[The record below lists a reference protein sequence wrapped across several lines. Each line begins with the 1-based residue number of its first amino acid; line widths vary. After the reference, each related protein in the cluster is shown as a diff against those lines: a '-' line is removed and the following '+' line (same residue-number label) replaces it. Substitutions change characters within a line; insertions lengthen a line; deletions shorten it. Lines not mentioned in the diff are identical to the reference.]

1 MKSITLRPLLRV
13 FVDSNIFA
21 FRLSRDESYLGP
33 EYVSTSKYE
42 GFPNIIIEALTL
54 SKPIISINYK
64 SGLSEILNYGKGGVI
79 IRNNYIKN
87 ISSQVLSFFKN
98 KNSLK
103 KKTLCAKK
111 GLNKYSFNNYHSVS
125 PFDRSIGNGFRVVYS
140 ANSDTSNYYDNY
152 VINYNE
158 RNILSEDDVSDEV
171 FNIYRQQ
178 FQYEK

>member
-1 MKSITLRPLLRV
+1 MINVGRLTEQKNQILLLKAFLEINKV
-13 FVDSNIFA
+13 NKNIN
-21 FRLSRDESYLGP
+21 LLIIGNGP
-33 EYVSTSKYE
+33 EKKNILNFILKKKLGKNVQLLTNINNSLPYIKLSDIYVSTSKYE

-103 KKTLCAKK
+103 KNTLCAKK
-111 GLNKYSFNNYHSVS
+111 GLNKYSFNNGKIK
-125 PFDRSIGNGFRVVYS
+125 FLKIING
-140 ANSDTSNYYDNY
+140 
-152 VINYNE
+152 
-158 RNILSEDDVSDEV
+158 L
-171 FNIYRQQ
+171 
-178 FQYEK
+178 